1 MLAAYRTGIDN
12 PLTSSSAVI
21 TAVTL
26 QLLPPLHRLVK
37 MLSLWSIRL
46 GVLKIVPVFLR
57 WLDNAKTAL
66 EAGYEAI
73 RIPAIANGTQKLDE
87 DIFAVMSENIQQRVA
102 TAGRLMDT
110 MLDALEGREDVLPD
124 KWIGQLEEI
133 EEGVSNW
140 EMDGERVVLEG
151 RLHEVTKAEEYR
163 TEMEKM
169 QLVMESER
177 AAEEA
182 REDEEAVDDVLEK
195 HGDIERG
202 LMEALEAQEDVQQ
215 GIEIEGQVETPTDSP
230 DEGAVGL
237 GLDKSLLKRL
247 REVQTSDI
255 EADRGRRWSRRS
267 RGNSIGDGFPLT
279 PGRESYNRSP
289 IASPSLDMERRR
301 SEAENAAE
309 LERTSFF
316 SNAFAERLRSPKS
329 TRSPSASPTLVV
341 QGFEI
346 PLSPRGSP
354 DKSPRSLSW
363 RSPVLPSVEE
373 EKPETGRHIATSQ
386 QLQHIVLRPSI
397 SIPEPDE
404 DLDQESEHPTIKL
417 VSPTL
422 RPVIPTFGA
431 LPDDARDDQELDE
444 PVKSLPVPTEMGLGI
459 QLPDPV
465 EELEVPE
472 NTVVETG
479 EIEETAPAG
488 TNVNEEQKQVLS
500 AVIEQTEPLAT
511 DSSNDEIVGASST
524 EHEKVPES
532 HVTEPSK
539 ELQKSPAV
547 SERDVAEPALVK
559 KPTAETMEEDD
570 NLENAKDYN
579 FAIDGASDEVDTP
592 RVTVQVRDTKPAP
605 PPVVS
610 NVLSSAP
617 LSKESS
623 PVVNVSL
630 LAKENVQGFA
640 PVITR
645 DVPTT
650 QSKDQQEVEPTHPVL
665 VEISKESAVKI
676 HEKSQVEDVIA
687 EPAANIKVPEEVSP
701 KAQVEQDVL
710 TKFNTAMN
718 GRTAARP
725 RTPPASAP
733 APMAVGL
740 GIFVDALEPQSTID
754 SDSSRTT
761 PSPTRTPTRSSR
773 RSSRESVLSTPKRR
787 STAPLE
793 RLRTSDSV
801 PAFSIDEP
809 SSPAQVFRNR
819 LSKGSMSP
827 IKFDV
832 PERDIPEDKGKNVEA
847 ALAALTGS
855 SSAATTPKLSPVLD
869 APVPEKHVL
878 KKISSI
884 EQMTRAAAEEK
895 AAALAA
901 RTPEKLT
908 PLLGS
913 TKVMAAKAKFET
925 FASKAAQDALDA
937 KVKTPEIGRSR
948 NTSFSGTS
956 GANTPVLRSKRSIIS
971 TPVLGSEDVQEEEDV
986 APVVKDETLMA
997 IEHAIA
1003 EIEKSGP
1010 STPVFTE
1017 EDEEFELT
1025 EPALETPVKEIPT
1038 IDAPVEEKA
1047 SSSKASTPQLPSGA
1061 HTPIR
1066 NVPIDQLFVKT
1077 PVMTSSP
1084 TMAKPTATTPRLEEA
1099 FVPTPNAK
1107 RNMEDEFMAV
1117 MDLVSEKGDMS
1128 EIERDLVSETDT
1140 VTSSPPQSYDFDTD
1154 SPQLPRLKAPYQ
1166 NDNPITPYKEHG
1178 FLNAST
1184 PGNDSFNTPG
1194 NDTFDDSFDQSFD
1207 DYDDFEPEYEPK
1219 PLTRILPPH
1228 LGRGRG
1234 LSLARELPSIIEAP
1248 TPQSTAK
1255 EFPVTV
1261 AARQEAAATPTK
1273 IRSPVGSV
1281 MSEDMISPEL
1291 LSEVDFS
1298 ETDDDTFR
1306 SPQPALRPLQRFFV
1320 SPPQGGQ
1327 VCEDN
1332 PGFYRGLCWGF
1343 Y

>member
-247 REVQTSDI
+247 REVQTSEI

-329 TRSPSASPTLVV
+329 TRSPSASPTLIV

-354 DKSPRSLSW
+354 DKSPRSLSR

-444 PVKSLPVPTEMGLGI
+444 PVKSLPIPMEMGLGI

-472 NTVVETG
+472 NTIVETG
-479 EIEETAPAG
+479 EIEETAPG

-500 AVIEQTEPLAT
+500 AVIEQTEPAT
-511 DSSNDEIVGASST
+511 HTSNDEIGDANST
-524 EHEKVPES
+524 EEVLES
-532 HVTEPSK
+532 HATEPSK

-547 SERDVAEPALVK
+547 SEKDVAEPTLVK
-559 KPTAETMEEDD
+559 KPAETAETIKEDD
-570 NLENAKDYN
+570 NLEDAADYN
-579 FAIDGASDEVDTP
+579 FGVDGASDEVDTP
-592 RVTVQVRDTKPAP
+592 RITVQVRDTKPASSIS
-605 PPVVS
+605 PVVS

-617 LSKESS
+617 VSQESS

-630 LAKENVQGFA
+630 LAKESVQGFA

-665 VEISKESAVKI
+665 VEISKECAVKI
-676 HEKSQVEDVIA
+676 H
-687 EPAANIKVPEEVSP
+687 
-701 KAQVEQDVL
+701 
-710 TKFNTAMN
+710 
-718 GRTAARP
+718 
-725 RTPPASAP
+725 
-733 APMAVGL
+733 
-740 GIFVDALEPQSTID
+740 
-754 SDSSRTT
+754 
-761 PSPTRTPTRSSR
+761 
-773 RSSRESVLSTPKRR
+773 
-787 STAPLE
+787 
-793 RLRTSDSV
+793 
-801 PAFSIDEP
+801 
-809 SSPAQVFRNR
+809 
-819 LSKGSMSP
+819 
-827 IKFDV
+827 
-832 PERDIPEDKGKNVEA
+832 
-847 ALAALTGS
+847 
-855 SSAATTPKLSPVLD
+855 
-869 APVPEKHVL
+869 
-878 KKISSI
+878 
-884 EQMTRAAAEEK
+884 
-895 AAALAA
+895 
-901 RTPEKLT
+901 
-908 PLLGS
+908 
-913 TKVMAAKAKFET
+913 
-925 FASKAAQDALDA
+925 
-937 KVKTPEIGRSR
+937 
-948 NTSFSGTS
+948 
-956 GANTPVLRSKRSIIS
+956 
-971 TPVLGSEDVQEEEDV
+971 
-986 APVVKDETLMA
+986 
-997 IEHAIA
+997 
-1003 EIEKSGP
+1003 
-1010 STPVFTE
+1010 
-1017 EDEEFELT
+1017 
-1025 EPALETPVKEIPT
+1025 
-1038 IDAPVEEKA
+1038 
-1047 SSSKASTPQLPSGA
+1047 
-1061 HTPIR
+1061 
-1066 NVPIDQLFVKT
+1066 
-1077 PVMTSSP
+1077 
-1084 TMAKPTATTPRLEEA
+1084 
-1099 FVPTPNAK
+1099 
-1107 RNMEDEFMAV
+1107 
-1117 MDLVSEKGDMS
+1117 
-1128 EIERDLVSETDT
+1128 
-1140 VTSSPPQSYDFDTD
+1140 
-1154 SPQLPRLKAPYQ
+1154 
-1166 NDNPITPYKEHG
+1166 
-1178 FLNAST
+1178 
-1184 PGNDSFNTPG
+1184 
-1194 NDTFDDSFDQSFD
+1194 
-1207 DYDDFEPEYEPK
+1207 
-1219 PLTRILPPH
+1219 
-1228 LGRGRG
+1228 
-1234 LSLARELPSIIEAP
+1234 
-1248 TPQSTAK
+1248 
-1255 EFPVTV
+1255 
-1261 AARQEAAATPTK
+1261 
-1273 IRSPVGSV
+1273 
-1281 MSEDMISPEL
+1281 
-1291 LSEVDFS
+1291 
-1298 ETDDDTFR
+1298 
-1306 SPQPALRPLQRFFV
+1306 
-1320 SPPQGGQ
+1320 
-1327 VCEDN
+1327 
-1332 PGFYRGLCWGF
+1332 
-1343 Y
+1343 